1 MKREKIVIFIW
12 SCIIISAIILFLLT
26 SLCGGM
32 SEERWIRI

>member
-1 MKREKIVIFIW
+1 MKREQIVTLIW
-12 SCIIISAIILFLLT
+12 TCIISAIMLFLLV

>member
-1 MKREKIVIFIW
+1 MKREHIVMFIW
-12 SCIIISAIILFLLT
+12 TCIISAIMLLLLV